1 MMQRRVLDLM
11 VLGIVN
17 VRYQTFA
24 AFDRCAGELVRI
36 IQPKALPAD
45 SVGVAIIRQN
55 GHMREASGSS
65 LLISLRYIAFVID
78 RSG

>member
-1 MMQRRVLDLM
+1 MDERVANIQR
-11 VLGIVN
+11 
-17 VRYQTFA
+17 
-24 AFDRCAGELVRI
+24 E
-36 IQPKALPAD
+36 ALPAA

-65 LLISLRYIAFVID
+65 LLISLRYVAFVID